1 MITAKQYG
9 AMMRQQGVLW
19 PAPAIGAADLMLP
32 EVSVYQIGG
41 RGADNT
47 FLLVRKG
54 WATVYVKPSYSGYR
68 AAFDAVMPRSSTG
81 RDVDHLW
88 PKSKAA
94 KGDFLALGRISQES
108 NRSWNDGED
117 AESMAQKVR
126 NMPKSAPHGFLS
138 QLTDLERGWAA
149 VTCFIRPFK
158 EVQSSGLTKI
168 AVSDVTG

>member
-9 AMMRQQGVLW
+9 AMMRQQAILW
-19 PAPAIGAADLMLP
+19 PAPAIGLADLVQPGVEL
-32 EVSVYQIGG
+32 YQIGG
-41 RGADNT
+41 RDAGNA

-54 WATVYVKPSYSGYR
+54 WATVYVKPSYGSYR
-68 AAFDAVMPRSSTG
+68 AAFDAVMPRNSNG

-94 KGDFLALGRISQES
+94 KGDFLALGRISQQS

-117 AESMAQKVR
+117 FQSMAQKVR
-126 NMPKSAPHGFLS
+126 NMPKAAPHGFLS

-158 EVQSSGLTKI
+158 ELQNAGLMKI
-168 AVSDVTG
+168 AADDI